1 MTTTGLEHRLHDL
14 HRIQVE
20 MIRLHRAECGGT
32 SSFVLDLIV
41 QVKQEGEEAAAEYAR
56 CFVDGPEAES

>member
-1 MTTTGLEHRLHDL
+1 MTTTGLEHRLHEL

-32 SSFVLDLIV
+32 SSFVLD
-41 QVKQEGEEAAAEYAR
+41 AEYAR